1 MVRPRTCVVTSFAAE
16 VHLNSVFDGLFHDA
30 AIFPPGNAPM
40 DHAVQQHHEYLQGA
54 FCPWVGPIVCSL
66 GRRPEFIAAAQGGA
80 PIDLTVVVPADVE
93 DIAKSLPRA
102 DTDVYRLR
110 GVEATVPWADATRL
124 DRLVD
129 YRDSSPSPL
138 DVYIELES
146 WPTASEDLIPI
157 AERGFGLKL
166 RTGGVVATAFPS
178 ERALARAITSAIS
191 AGTRFKCT
199 AGLHS
204 AVRHRDAPTG
214 FDHHG
219 FLNVLLATDAAL
231 ESLDVSLVEATLAER
246 DGATLAAG
254 LRAVG
259 PDRCARARES
269 FRSFGTCSI
278 DEPIGDL
285 IDLGL
290 VCAS

>member
-1 MVRPRTCVVTSFAAE
+1 VTSFAAAVE
-16 VHLNSVFDGLFHDA
+16 LSSVFDGLFHDA

-40 DHAVQQHHEYLQGA
+40 DGAVQRHHEYRRGA
-54 FCPWVGPIVCSL
+54 FCACVGPFVCSL
-66 GRRPEFIAAAQGGA
+66 GRLSEFVAAAQGGA
-80 PIDLTVVVPADVE
+80 PIDLTVVAPADVE
-93 DIAKSLPRA
+93 DIATSLPRA
-102 DTDVYRLR
+102 DTDAYRLH
-110 GVEATVPWADATRL
+110 GVEATVPTGDKARL

-138 DVYIELES
+138 DVYIELGS
-146 WPTASEDLIPI
+146 WPSASEDLMPI
-157 AERGFGLKL
+157 TERGFGLKL

-178 ERALARAITSAIS
+178 ERVLARAITSAIS
-191 AGTRFKCT
+191 AGTPFKCT
-199 AGLHS
+199 AGLHN
-204 AVRHRDAPTG
+204 AVRHRDALTG

-231 ESLDVSLVEATLAER
+231 ESLNVSLVEATLAER

-254 LRAVG
+254 LRALG

-290 VCAS
+290 VRAS